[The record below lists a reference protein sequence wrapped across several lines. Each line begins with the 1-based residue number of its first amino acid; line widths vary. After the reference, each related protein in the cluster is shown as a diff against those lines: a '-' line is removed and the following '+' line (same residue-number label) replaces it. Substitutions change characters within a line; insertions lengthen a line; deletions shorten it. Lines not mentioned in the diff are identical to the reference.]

1 MVRMRDIKFR
11 AFDLD
16 EKKMKTVNSIDFT
29 NELIT
34 VYDKE
39 SLEHV
44 LSFSD
49 VDLMQYTGLKD
60 INNVEIF
67 EGDIVEVSKER
78 INFKDT
84 TIVKFDKGS
93 ASFVLVSQDN
103 DNGYLSYDISYYN
116 YNEVYYRVLGNIYE
130 NKELLEQEN
139 K

>member
-1 MVRMRDIKFR
+1 MNRKIKFR
-11 AFDLD
+11 AWD
-16 EKKMKTVNSIDFT
+16 KVKQIWCNYKIDDG
-29 NELIT
+29 T
-34 VYDKE
+34 VYFMDNDTGCWYRNYPGKYE
-39 SLEHV
+39 N
-44 LSFSD
+44 F
-49 VDLMQYTGLKD
+49 DLMQYTGIKD

-67 EGDIVEVSKER
+67 EGDIVEVYKER

-84 TIVKFDKGS
+84 TIVKFDENR